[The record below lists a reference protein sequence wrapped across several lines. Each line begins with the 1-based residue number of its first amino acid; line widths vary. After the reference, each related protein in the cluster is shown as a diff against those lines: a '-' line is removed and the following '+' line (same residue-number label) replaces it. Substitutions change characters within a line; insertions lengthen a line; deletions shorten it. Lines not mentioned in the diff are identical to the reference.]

1 MDEFK
6 TFIKNN
12 RLLFIALAIF
22 LCVGIWFS
30 FGAGSRTHNSGSGVH
45 DNGERA
51 DAVDTRLEQL
61 ASSNIKLAR
70 DCRTLKTELA
80 KSQAALSEAQ
90 AQTKKLQAEL
100 TALKQQSSSNELLL
114 QTANDSLE
122 LYAKEVKRQQRI
134 IKTQRNIAWV
144 LLGGALAVAIAT

>member
-1 MDEFK
+1 MDLKHLLK
-6 TFIKNN
+6 TIAFC
-12 RLLFIALAIF
+12 LLLLLSSCALVSGLASAQEAERTIAEAEYTITESELTLF
-22 LCVGIWFS
+22 
-30 FGAGSRTHNSGSGVH
+30 
-45 DNGERA
+45 
-51 DAVDTRLEQL
+51 DTRLEQL
-61 ASSNIKLAR
+61 ASSNTKLAR
-70 DCRTLKTELA
+70 DCRVLKAELA

-90 AQTKKLQAEL
+90 VQTKKLQAEL
-100 TALKQQSSSNELLL
+100 TVLKQQSSSNELLL

>member
-1 MDEFK
+1 MKLKNLLK
-6 TFIKNN
+6 TIAFY
-12 RLLFIALAIF
+12 LLLLLSSCAL
-22 LCVGIWFS
+22 V
-30 FGAGSRTHNSGSGVH
+30 SGSASAQEA
-45 DNGERA
+45 ERTIA
-51 DAVDTRLEQL
+51 EAEYTITESELTLFDTRLEQL
-61 ASSNIKLAR
+61 ASSNINLAR

-90 AQTKKLQAEL
+90 VQTKKLQAEL
-100 TALKQQSSSNELLL
+100 TALRKQSNSNELLL
-114 QTANDSLE
+114 RTANESLE

>member
-1 MDEFK
+1 MK
-6 TFIKNN
+6 LKN
-12 RLLFIALAIF
+12 LLKATGFCLLLALPLPASAYSQEAEYTITESE
-22 LCVGIWFS
+22 L
-30 FGAGSRTHNSGSGVH
+30 TLL
-45 DNGERA
+45 
-51 DAVDTRLEQL
+51 DTRLEQL

-100 TALKQQSSSNELLL
+100 TVLKQQSSSNELLL
-114 QTANDSLE
+114 QTANESLE
-122 LYAKEVKRQQRI
+122 LYEKEVKRQQRI

-144 LLGGALAVAIAT
+144 LLGGALAVTIAT

>member
-1 MDEFK
+1 M
-6 TFIKNN
+6 
-12 RLLFIALAIF
+12 
-22 LCVGIWFS
+22 
-30 FGAGSRTHNSGSGVH
+30 
-45 DNGERA
+45 
-51 DAVDTRLEQL
+51 
-61 ASSNIKLAR
+61 
-70 DCRTLKTELA
+70 LKAELA

-90 AQTKKLQAEL
+90 VQTKKLQAEL
-100 TALKQQSSSNELLL
+100 TVLKQQSSSNELLL

>member
-1 MDEFK
+1 MK
-6 TFIKNN
+6 LKN
-12 RLLFIALAIF
+12 LLKATGFCLLLALPLPASAYSQEAEYTITESE
-22 LCVGIWFS
+22 L
-30 FGAGSRTHNSGSGVH
+30 TLL
-45 DNGERA
+45 
-51 DAVDTRLEQL
+51 DTRLEQL

-100 TALKQQSSSNELLL
+100 TVLKQQSSSNELLL
-114 QTANDSLE
+114 QTANESLE
-122 LYAKEVKRQQRI
+122 LYEKEVKRQQRI